1 LKIDFKILSLK
12 LENIVI
18 GGGLSGLLISALT
31 NSPIIE
37 EQPSIGGILSFSQLD
52 GTKIPFIL
60 PLVKS
65 QEVLSRYGA
74 KIEKISFDLDI
85 IKERYLLKKV
95 CPLCEDL
102 PIWLNF
108 QGDLYLIK
116 NINDIISNLGKN
128 VQVIKDHAEVVDP
141 YTIKSRRHGMIK
153 IENKIFYTAPATC
166 YSNVI
171 NRDELKFR
179 SSIISVFVVRKI
191 QENNRIIIDGG
202 SSTSF
207 SHVIYLN
214 DFPERGISSM
224 FVYAFFDMSSKQIEL
239 RNIISDL
246 KRQKILN
253 PDQVLSIRSKVIKEA
268 ILIGEPLVKLADVMM
283 EGRLGKWKNFSI
295 EDIARLYSPY

>member
-1 LKIDFKILSLK
+1 
-12 LENIVI
+12 
-18 GGGLSGLLISALT
+18 
-31 NSPIIE
+31 
-37 EQPSIGGILSFSQLD
+37 
-52 GTKIPFIL
+52 
-60 PLVKS
+60 
-65 QEVLSRYGA
+65 
-74 KIEKISFDLDI
+74 
-85 IKERYLLKKV
+85 
-95 CPLCEDL
+95 
-102 PIWLNF
+102 
-108 QGDLYLIK
+108 
-116 NINDIISNLGKN
+116 
-128 VQVIKDHAEVVDP
+128 
-141 YTIKSRRHGMIK
+141 MIK

-246 KRQKILN
+246 KT
-253 PDQVLSIRSKVIKEA
+253 PE
-268 ILIGEPLVKLADVMM
+268 
-283 EGRLGKWKNFSI
+283 NFKSGSS
-295 EDIARLYSPY
+295 AFHS

>member
-1 LKIDFKILSLK
+1 MK

-18 GGGLSGLLISALT
+18 GGGLSGLLISAST

-52 GTKIPFIL
+52 GTNIPFIL

-65 QEVLSRYGA
+65 REVLSRYGA

-153 IENKIFYTAPATC
+153 IENKIFYTAPATS

-253 PDQVLSIRSKVIKEA
+253 PDQVLFFRSKVIKEA
-268 ILIGEPLVKLADVMM
+268 ILIGEPLVKLADVTM

-295 EDIARLYSPY
+295 EDIARLYSPC

>member
-1 LKIDFKILSLK
+1 LK

>member
-1 LKIDFKILSLK
+1 LK

-253 PDQVLSIRSKVIKEA
+253 PNQVLSIRSKVIKEA

>member
-1 LKIDFKILSLK
+1 MK

-52 GTKIPFIL
+52 GMKIPFIL

-65 QEVLSRYGA
+65 QEVLSGYGA

-268 ILIGEPLVKLADVMM
+268 ILIGEPLVKLADVTM
-283 EGRLGKWKNFSI
+283 EGRLGRWKNFSI